1 MSPLTLYLARFFGV
15 SCLLMCA
22 LLALRSK
29 AALQAMDEMVSN
41 RGLMLLTGIVTLI
54 AGAACVVGH
63 NVWSGG
69 PLPIAVTLLGW
80 LTLLKGAAIVA
91 VPPDMLRRTYK
102 VLHYPQNFRVV
113 MAVAAALSAWLTVA
127 AFEV

>member
-1 MSPLTLYLARFFGV
+1 MSPLTLYLARFFGLA
-15 SCLLMCA
+15 CLLMCV
-22 LLALRSK
+22 LLALRAKS
-29 AALQAMDEMVSN
+29 ALQAIDEMISN

-80 LTLLKGAAIVA
+80 LTLIKGAAIVA
-91 VPPDMLRRTYK
+91 VPPAVLRKTYK
-102 VLHYPQNFRVV
+102 ALHYPQNFRVV
-113 MAVAAALSAWLTVA
+113 MAFAAALSAWLAVA
-127 AFEV
+127 AFEA